1 MTLTPTNFEYGKSV
15 RSKGDTYLNAFT
27 INPYLFE
34 KKVIFIHQFS
44 RLKDRSKISV
54 QQKTVDDKIY
64 YIFWNIEEPK
74 EKEEYRVIINTKGRI
89 LQPRRYERII
99 NSPYVWFV
107 LLKYGYIHLI
117 RKWASITNWIHL
129 SDKLMYRLE
138 EHLDTDDKRVHIL
151 KFQYNKSED
160 LWLYNHSY
168 FSIEEANKYFN
179 LNLDELKLK
188 RRLSFDHF
196 FQDCLIDKTILN
208 SNSKILSKKYKRPK
222 RTIRRWIEKTKALL
236 KVTHNL

>member
-1 MTLTPTNFEYGKSV
+1 MTLTPTNFEYGKSI
-15 RSKGDTYLNAFT
+15 RSKGDTYLNAFR

-34 KKVIFIHQFS
+34 KKVIFVHQFS

-54 QQKTVDDKIY
+54 QQKTVDDKIH
-64 YIFWNIEEPK
+64 YIFWNIEELK
-74 EKEEYRVIINTKGRI
+74 KNEEYKVIINTKGRI

-117 RKWASITNWIHL
+117 RKWASITNWICL
-129 SDKLMYRLE
+129 SNKLKYRLE
-138 EHLDTDDKRVHIL
+138 EHLDTDDKRVHLL
-151 KFQYNKSED
+151 KLQYIKSED
-160 LWLYNHSY
+160 FWLYNHSY

-179 LNLDELKLK
+179 LNLDKLKLK

-208 SNSKILSKKYKRPK
+208 RNSDALSIKYGRPK
-222 RTIRRWIEKTKALL
+222 RTIKYWKHKTKALL
-236 KVTHNL
+236 EVTHNI